1 MTSANSEPATAR
13 KTPRPIVAGGADN
26 LSPPGNSPIT
36 PSSSQGFAIS
46 RWCDSHHPAYSASAA
61 MNRTI
66 TPTAWLLARPTC
78 LSRLGNELKARPH
91 LGIGSGVPPAIGVS
105 LAAPIP
111 SGRDVKVRRA
121 HVRPSEPGCSP
132 EGVVVNGSPGQGI
145 ARGPAVRLD
154 GGDRKSGCCI
164 SGSYLVSIRHVR
176 LVVLIRMSSAF
187 GVRSSGGLPS

>member
-1 MTSANSEPATAR
+1 MTSVNSEPATAR

-78 LSRLGNELKARPH
+78 LSRLGNELKAGPDF
-91 LGIGSGVPPAIGVS
+91 GIGSGVPPAIGVS

-111 SGRDVKVRRA
+111 SGRDVKFRRA
-121 HVRPSEPGCSP
+121 HVKPSEPGCSP
-132 EGVVVNGSPGQGI
+132 EGWLSMDRQGKSIASPLDYSTYRGKFLGI
-145 ARGPAVRLD
+145 PYRPE
-154 GGDRKSGCCI
+154 C
-164 SGSYLVSIRHVR
+164 
-176 LVVLIRMSSAF
+176 
-187 GVRSSGGLPS
+187 

>member
-1 MTSANSEPATAR
+1 MTSANSELATTR
-13 KTPRPIVAGGADN
+13 KTPRPTFAGGADN

-46 RWCDSHHPAYSASAA
+46 RWCDSHHPAYSASPD

-91 LGIGSGVPPAIGVS
+91 FGIRSGVPPAIAVS
-105 LAAPIP
+105 LAAHVPG
-111 SGRDVKVRRA
+111 GRDVKFRRA
-121 HVRPSEPGCSP
+121 HVKLFEPGCSQ
-132 EGVVVNGSPGQGI
+132 EGVVVNGSAGQGI

-154 GGDRKSGCCI
+154 GGDRKSGSCI
-164 SGSYLVSIRHVR
+164 PIISRPNQ
-176 LVVLIRMSSAF
+176 A
-187 GVRSSGGLPS
+187 P